1 VSERASS
8 SGPLAAL
15 LVAALAVAGLGSPA
29 CHLERADASPDR
41 VEPVPAEIPYLGI
54 SLPPSAHDYYAY
66 ESGLQH
72 TLLQLRFALA
82 PGEVGLLE
90 QRLPCRLGA
99 EQTGTPEQALVG
111 TNDRSWYAA
120 EKVQKHRGCEYHQDL
135 RSAEFLLDL
144 DDPAHVLVYA
154 VISSE

>member
-1 VSERASS
+1 MPMSS
-8 SGPLAAL
+8 SIAPSALLVVALVLAAL
-15 LVAALAVAGLGSPA
+15 GGPA
-29 CHLERADASPDR
+29 CHPKHADASPDR

-54 SLPPSAHDYYAY
+54 ALPPSTHDYYAY

-82 PGEVGLLE
+82 PGDVGLLE
-90 QRLPCRLGA
+90 QRLPCRLGP
-99 EQTGTPEQALVG
+99 EQTGTPEQAVVG

-120 EKVQKHRGCEYHQDL
+120 EKVQKHRGCEYQQDL
-135 RSAEFLLDL
+135 RSAAFLLDL
-144 DDPAHVLVYA
+144 DNPASVLVYA